1 MVSPEMEANILAAIK
16 EIKKVMEVRSMRE
29 MYHQLLLQ
37 EKQSAYLQSI
47 YVELK
52 RTVDQLK
59 NDYPPRVFFQSYS
72 VQLTNESMIPTLHKP
87 TLPITRFE
95 ERKRLREEE
104 VT

>member
-72 VQLTNESMIPTLHKP
+72 VQLTN
-87 TLPITRFE
+87 
-95 ERKRLREEE
+95 
-104 VT
+104 